1 MVDYRANTSSGRD
14 CPAYDAM
21 ITQLHPFTKNDCSII
36 ETVVIKKII
45 PSVVKRST
53 KCVIRSLDRL
63 RETQQFFTMVFI
75 ITILPIYYKVV

>member
-14 CPAYDAM
+14 RPAYDAM

-53 KCVIRSLDRL
+53 KCVIIGHLTGYEKHNSSSQWFSL
-63 RETQQFFTMVFI
+63 
-75 ITILPIYYKVV
+75 